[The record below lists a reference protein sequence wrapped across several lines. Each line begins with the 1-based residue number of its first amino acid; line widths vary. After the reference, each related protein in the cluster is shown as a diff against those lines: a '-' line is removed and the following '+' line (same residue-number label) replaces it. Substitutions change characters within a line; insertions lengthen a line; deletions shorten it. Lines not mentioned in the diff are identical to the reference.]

1 MAAFLANAMHETGSF
16 CKISETEDRS
26 DHCNQSYQQYPC
38 VPGKS
43 YFGRGPLQLSW
54 NYNYGAAGQA
64 IGFDGLN
71 NPEIVGQDAGIS
83 FKTAVWFWM
92 LNSNC
97 HQGITS
103 GGGFGSTI
111 RAINSGECGGGNP
124 GEVQSRVSF
133 YQRFCQQF
141 GVDPRQNIDC

>member
-1 MAAFLANAMHETGSF
+1 MNKTLAVSTVIKATSNILVLQGKVTLAEG
-16 CKISETEDRS
+16 
-26 DHCNQSYQQYPC
+26 HCSYH
-38 VPGKS
+38 
-43 YFGRGPLQLSW
+43 
-54 NYNYGAAGQA
+54 AGQA

-103 GGGFGSTI
+103 GSGFGSTI
-111 RAINSGECGGGNP
+111 RAINSGECGGGNS
-124 GEVQSRVSF
+124 GAVQSRVGF
-133 YQRFCQQF
+133 YQRFCGQF
-141 GVDPRQNIDC
+141 GVDPGQNIDC